1 MAGFF
6 NKGGGGRGVD
16 PSANH
21 VMTDYY
27 TKASGSDNN
36 MQTDSYI
43 NNESTDNTIPPP
55 SIENSQKDQKIIRHR
70 TFQHQRHLSI
80 RKTCTRR

>member
-1 MAGFF
+1 
-6 NKGGGGRGVD
+6 
-16 PSANH
+16 
-21 VMTDYY
+21 MTDYY

-36 MQTDSYI
+36 IQTDSYI
-43 NNESTDNTIPPP
+43 NNENTDNIIPPP
-55 SIENSQKDQKIIRHR
+55 STENSQKDQKIIRHR

>member
-6 NKGGGGRGVD
+6 NKGGGGVD

-27 TKASGSDNN
+27 TKASGSDN

-43 NNESTDNTIPPP
+43 NNGSTDNIIPPP
-55 SIENSQKDQKIIRHR
+55 STENSQKDQKIIRHR

>member
-1 MAGFF
+1 MAGVF
-6 NKGGGGRGVD
+6 NKGGAGEVD

-36 MQTDSYI
+36 IQTDSYI
-43 NNESTDNTIPPP
+43 NNENTDNIIAPP
-55 SIENSQKDQKIIRHR
+55 SKK
-70 TFQHQRHLSI
+70 I
-80 RKTCTRR
+80 RKKIKRSYVIAHFNINVICQ